1 MGGVVHQLL
10 GEGARLQR
18 GDEGGVVHPGILYG
32 RGRNRPKGGVPA
44 TFTSQSPSTF
54 TSTPTSCRVQ
64 AMRLL
69 ELQCEADARQAC
81 AAIGREVA
89 DANLRGW
96 AALLAEG
103 VLAEGMRQSGLPV
116 LQGARGALVLGS
128 IAQIWLAAR
137 SLADALERESL
148 REAARELMRRGGHAG
163 GPAPGGG
170 GGAPPSRPPADRP
183 GGVGG

>member
-1 MGGVVHQLL
+1 MKAASFIRVVYTAV
-10 GEGARLQR
+10 GAIARKMAF
-18 GDEGGVVHPGILYG
+18 
-32 RGRNRPKGGVPA
+32 RPRSRRRRRPR
-44 TFTSQSPSTF
+44 SRQP
-54 TSTPTSCRVQ
+54 PTSCTVH

-137 SLADALERESL
+137 SLADALEREPL
-148 REAARELMRRGGHAG
+148 REEARELMRRAANSET
-163 GPAPGGG
+163 PAPGSARELPRSKLPERPAPGLGG
-170 GGAPPSRPPADRP
+170 GDVTPEPF
-183 GGVGG
+183 